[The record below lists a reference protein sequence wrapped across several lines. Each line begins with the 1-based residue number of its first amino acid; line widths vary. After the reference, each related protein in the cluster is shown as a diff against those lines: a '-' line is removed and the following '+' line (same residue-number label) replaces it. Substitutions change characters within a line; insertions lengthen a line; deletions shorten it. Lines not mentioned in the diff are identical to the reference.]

1 MSLYRQA
8 LRLHAHST
16 VHLFE
21 SNAQQT
27 DPLEAQYLLG
37 VSKLFLGER
46 EAGLSLLT
54 QDNGSFGPF
63 ATSAQSWLKAL
74 EQSQDKPEQLE
85 AFPISWSE
93 VSAGGQLASESVPII
108 NFLNGDST
116 STMSVTDNTL
126 WLRSLWHEKAAC
138 LF

>member
-1 MSLYRQA
+1 MPI
-8 LRLHAHST
+8 ST

-21 SNAQQT
+21 SNAQRRT
-27 DPLEAQYLLG
+27 HLKHNTYL
-37 VSKLFLGER
+37 VSQNFFLGER

-93 VSAGGQLASESVPII
+93 VSAGGQLASESVPHHQLP
-108 NFLNGDST
+108 LNGDLDIND
-116 STMSVTDNTL
+116 VRD
-126 WLRSLWHEKAAC
+126 
-138 LF
+138 